1 MYRFTMALLL
11 KTTDHESSVD
21 DCKLTTDV
29 LLNDQNLFH
38 SDIDKPPGETG
49 GSKIRNDFLGVDH

>member
-29 LLNDQNLFH
+29 FAVLNDQNLFH

-49 GSKIRNDFLGVDH
+49 GVKNPK